1 MGLDER
7 SGHFWLDP
15 LRIAGKETEDLHPLI
30 GSAKGGE
37 KAGVDRTSDT
47 RLGGGMVHCKAACG
61 RLSDK
66 KIKKVGEKA
75 KLRGGN
81 AVSEAIR
88 WATRFLREIKI
99 ESRSS

>member
-47 RLGGGMVHCKAACG
+47 RLGGGMVHGKAACG
-61 RLSDK
+61 RVSDK
-66 KIKKVGEKA
+66 EDQEGRREGEAPGRKRS
-75 KLRGGN
+75 LRSDQMGDQ
-81 AVSEAIR
+81 IFKR
-88 WATRFLREIKI
+88 D
-99 ESRSS
+99 